1 MVDRI
6 QPAVGKVRFL
16 RLASLALGDT
26 FFLGRWVPGEDVSR
40 VQPADATQALT
51 VGDRVAG
58 MSVRVQRFPF
68 RFDPAYRRVA
78 RLFGITPSR
87 AWVDIGDHGLE
98 ARFGP
103 WRVRTDIT
111 NILGAEVTGP
121 YAFLKTAGPARL
133 AVTDRGLTFASNG
146 DNGVLIKFRTAI
158 PGLEPLGLLRHPE
171 LTVTVT
177 DVQGLAA
184 LINARTG

>member
-1 MVDRI
+1 
-6 QPAVGKVRFL
+6 
-16 RLASLALGDT
+16 
-26 FFLGRWVPGEDVSR
+26 
-40 VQPADATQALT
+40 
-51 VGDRVAG
+51 
-58 MSVRVQRFPF
+58 MSTRVQRFPF

-87 AWVDIGDHGLE
+87 AWVDIGDRVLE

-103 WRVRTDIT
+103 WRVRTGIA

-121 YAFLKTAGPARL
+121 YAFLKTVGPARL

-146 DNGVLIKFRTAI
+146 DRGVLITFRTPI

-177 DVQGLAA
+177 DFEGLAA
-184 LINARTG
+184 LIRARTGCYASEPHVALRKPTHIGRCTGP

>member
-1 MVDRI
+1 LT
-6 QPAVGKVRFL
+6 PAH
-16 RLASLALGDT
+16 
-26 FFLGRWVPGEDVSR
+26 
-40 VQPADATQALT
+40 
-51 VGDRVAG
+51 
-58 MSVRVQRFPF
+58 
-68 RFDPAYRRVA
+68 RRVA

-87 AWVDIGDHGLE
+87 AWVEIGDRALE

-103 WRVRTDIT
+103 WQVRTGIA

-121 YAFLKTAGPARL
+121 YAFLKTVGPARL

-146 DNGVLIKFRTAI
+146 DRGVLITFRTPI

-177 DVQGLAA
+177 DVEGLAA
-184 LINARTG
+184 LVRARTRLIRVRAARSPPEAHSH